1 MINYLN
7 CNFTKDEISALKT
20 CFDDDN
26 NQLSYLEIVDS
37 LRVMIEFKLDQM
49 IEDKII
55 FLNLKREQDEKRHNE

>member
-49 IEDKII
+49 IDDKIKY
-55 FLNLKREQDEKRHNE
+55 LNLKREQDEKRHKE

>member
-1 MINYLN
+1 MIKQLN
-7 CNFTKDEISALKT
+7 FNFTKDEIEALKT

-49 IEDKII
+49 IDDKIKY
-55 FLNLKREQDEKRHNE
+55 LNLKREQDEKRHKE